1 VVRYSIQT
9 LSRLSDFVSTS
20 FHQRKYD
27 VLQRLGEPRLASRDQ
42 KLKARHVIAYRF
54 IGKRA
59 RNRPSYFVHNML
71 CTLYIKGNV
80 SAPRQKLYPRLSLW
94 NRAYTVPIAW
104 LGNVC
109 LSCGVSLQ
117 RPKLLTIAL
126 RPHLTSASWKNCFK
140 AASVVIPRSD
150 LWSCGLLADN
160 SSEVCVAELQTA
172 WETFARP
179 RSRPWGDSL
188 MRRMPREHPLPPARS
203 SRCRE
208 GPACWLS
215 GKTPRGTKPC
225 VDDGPAVL
233 VFGTA
238 PCMID
243 MDTFGVV
250 VASQPHPL
258 MAIPSFCCSALS
270 AVAHAAGLDAVS
282 AAAPRAHVDPHS
294 TRWTR
299 AACCQRRPSH
309 GAAVLLGPQTIRC
322 KNCCSCTVS
331 RSLPASGVRG
341 R

>member
-1 VVRYSIQT
+1 VVRCSIQT

-27 VLQRLGEPRLASRDQ
+27 VLQHLGESRLASRDQ
-42 KLKARHVIAYRF
+42 KLKARRVIAYRF
-54 IGKRA
+54 IGKRV
-59 RNRPSYFVHNML
+59 RNGPWYFVHNML
-71 CTLYIKGNV
+71 HTLYIKGNV

-94 NRAYTVPIAW
+94 SRAYTVPIAW

-117 RPKLLTIAL
+117 RPKLLTIAP

-140 AASVVIPRSD
+140 AASVVVPRSD

-243 MDTFGVV
+243 MDTIGVV
-250 VASQPHPL
+250 VASQPHPS
-258 MAIPSFCCSALS
+258 MAIFDPREGHLS
-270 AVAHAAGLDAVS
+270 ELLLFRVICGGTCGRAGRCQCRCAA
-282 AAAPRAHVDPHS
+282 R
-294 TRWTR
+294 
-299 AACCQRRPSH
+299 
-309 GAAVLLGPQTIRC
+309 
-322 KNCCSCTVS
+322 S
-331 RSLPASGVRG
+331 R
-341 R
+341 

>member
-1 VVRYSIQT
+1 
-9 LSRLSDFVSTS
+9 VSTS

-27 VLQRLGEPRLASRDQ
+27 VLQHLGESRLASRGQ

-54 IGKRA
+54 IGKRV

-80 SAPRQKLYPRLSLW
+80 SAPRQKLYPRLGLW
-94 NRAYTVPIAW
+94 SRAYTVPIAW

-140 AASVVIPRSD
+140 AASVVVPRSD

-282 AAAPRAHVDPHS
+282 AAAPRALTL
-294 TRWTR
+294 TRIQPDGLGQH
-299 AACCQRRPSH
+299 AANGGRVMAPLSYSGHRRSDARIA
-309 GAAVLLGPQTIRC
+309 AAVRLAAVCLH
-322 KNCCSCTVS
+322 
-331 RSLPASGVRG
+331 LA
-341 R
+341 